1 MAKKHNFANEVSLD
15 ILTNRNQIEV
25 RATWLAMI
33 YQEMVAAGIEN
44 TEEILRKAIFKY
56 GLNKG
61 AGVKSSVADTQD
73 MRQFVEKTPSQ
84 TGRKTFNMNDIHAEY
99 DEAPITFNYCPLVSA
114 WEKMNLDDDT
124 IALLCDIA
132 MDGDRGLAKAM
143 GFELD
148 ITDTIAKG
156 CKTCE
161 LYYHK

>member
-1 MAKKHNFANEVSLD
+1 
-15 ILTNRNQIEV
+15 
-25 RATWLAMI
+25 
-33 YQEMVAAGIEN
+33 
-44 TEEILRKAIFKY
+44 
-56 GLNKG
+56 
-61 AGVKSSVADTQD
+61 
-73 MRQFVEKTPSQ
+73 
-84 TGRKTFNMNDIHAEY
+84 MNDIHAEY